1 MENLKFIEEALR
13 LNGIH
18 DNMILPNTINISG
31 EFISDNDVFGNDVLE
46 KINRIKI
53 TINFEAQFDKMITTN
68 L

>member
-1 MENLKFIEEALR
+1 MENSKFIEEALR

-31 EFISDNDVFGNDVLE
+31 KFISENDVFGNDVLE

-53 TINFEAQFDKMITTN
+53 TINFEAQLDKMITTN

>member
-31 EFISDNDVFGNDVLE
+31 EFISENNVFVNDVLE

-53 TINFEAQFDKMITTN
+53 TINFEAQLDKMITTN

>member
-13 LNGIH
+13 LSGIH

-31 EFISDNDVFGNDVLE
+31 EFIPENDVFGNDVLE

-53 TINFEAQFDKMITTN
+53 TINFEAQLDKMITTN

>member
-18 DNMILPNTINISG
+18 DSMILPNTMNISG
-31 EFISDNDVFGNDVLE
+31 EFISENDVFGNDVLE

-53 TINFEAQFDKMITTN
+53 TINFEAQLDKMITTN

>member
-13 LNGIH
+13 LSGIH

-31 EFISDNDVFGNDVLE
+31 EFISENDVFGNDVLE

-53 TINFEAQFDKMITTN
+53 TIDFEAQLDKMITTN

>member
-13 LNGIH
+13 LSGIH
-18 DNMILPNTINISG
+18 DNMILQNTINISG
-31 EFISDNDVFGNDVLE
+31 EFISENDVFGNDVLE

-53 TINFEAQFDKMITTN
+53 TINFEAQLDKMITTN

>member
-13 LNGIH
+13 LSGIH

-31 EFISDNDVFGNDVLE
+31 EFISENDILGNDVLE

-53 TINFEAQFDKMITTN
+53 TINFEAQLGKMITTN

>member
-13 LNGIH
+13 LSGIH
-18 DNMILPNTINISG
+18 DNMILPNTMNISG
-31 EFISDNDVFGNDVLE
+31 KFISENDVFGNDVLE

-53 TINFEAQFDKMITTN
+53 TINFEAKLDKMITTN

>member
-13 LNGIH
+13 LSGIH

-31 EFISDNDVFGNDVLE
+31 EFISENDVFGNDVLE

-53 TINFEAQFDKMITTN
+53 TINFEAQLDKMITTN

>member
-1 MENLKFIEEALR
+1 MEKFIEEALR

-53 TINFEAQFDKMITTN
+53 TINFEAHLDKMITTN